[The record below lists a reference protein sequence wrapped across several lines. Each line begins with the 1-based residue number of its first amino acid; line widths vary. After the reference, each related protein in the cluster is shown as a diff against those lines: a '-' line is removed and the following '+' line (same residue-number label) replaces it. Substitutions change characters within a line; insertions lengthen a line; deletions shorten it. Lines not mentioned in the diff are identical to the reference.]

1 MRRIVVGISGG
12 SGIPLAVELLGQL
25 CEKEL
30 HGNAVPYAYHF
41 MDKLPATPAGKVDY
55 RTLEQMAAK

>member
-1 MRRIVVGISGG
+1 MPIAYVVPAPSADRSSI
-12 SGIPLAVELLGQL
+12 EEQLGRL

-41 MDKLPATPAGKVDY
+41 LDKLQTTPAGKVDY